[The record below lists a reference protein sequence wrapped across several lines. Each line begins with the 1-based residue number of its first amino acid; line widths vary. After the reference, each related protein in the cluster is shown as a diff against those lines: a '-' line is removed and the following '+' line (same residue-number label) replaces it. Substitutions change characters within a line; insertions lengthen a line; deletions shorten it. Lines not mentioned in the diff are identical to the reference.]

1 MRISSNGPLRGAQ
14 KVHAQEG
21 VAVTLAQMAVNGC
34 ARAVARERFP
44 VDLQC
49 IACAGQ

>member
-21 VAVTLAQMAVNGC
+21 IAVTLAQMAVNGRPW
-34 ARAVARERFP
+34 AMARERFP
-44 VDLQC
+44 VDLRC
-49 IACAGQ
+49 VACTGQ